1 MAKSNA
7 LQILN
12 KVQNNLGESLTSAGS
27 FASISGLAL
36 LIFNSMNEILLEI
49 ANEYKYMELETDIS
63 ITLSSNT
70 STYTA
75 SVSLSEFDK
84 DSFNYNDQ
92 KPIPYYTPQKMDREF
107 PVKTSTGVPRVAWY
121 WSGYFRL
128 YPVPAVSEHGKL
140 LKLRGWKNPDLFSTA
155 STAGT
160 CFIPEGF
167 DLTLLANWVTFKVLA
182 YKNNPEAQVYYA
194 KVFGTSDGKMEGQLA
209 QYKRNHGSPQ
219 MLDNSIMIEPME
231 GTGKNGLVQPPI
243 SG

>member
-12 KVQNNLGESLTSAGS
+12 KVQNNLGESQTAAGS

-36 LIFNSMNEILLEI
+36 LIFNSMNEVLLDI
-49 ANEYKYMELETDIS
+49 AEEYKMMELEADIS
-63 ITLSSNT
+63 IPLVTNT

-75 SVSLSEFDK
+75 SLTLTEFDK
-84 DSFNYNDQ
+84 DSFNYNDERH
-92 KPIPYYTPQKMDREF
+92 IPYYTPQRMDREF
-107 PVKTSTGVPRVAWY
+107 PVKTATGQPRVAWY
-121 WSGYFRL
+121 WGGFFRL
-128 YPVPAVSEHGKL
+128 YPVPALSENTKQ
-140 LKLRGWKNPDLFSTA
+140 LKFRGWKIPDLYSTA

-160 CFIPEGF
+160 SYIPEGF

-194 KVFGTSDGKMEGQLA
+194 KVFGTSDGRMEGQLDK
-209 QYKRNHGSPQ
+209 YKRNHGSPQ
-219 MLDNSIMIEPME
+219 ILDNSIMVEPME
-231 GTGKNGLVQPPI
+231 GKGRNGIVQPPI